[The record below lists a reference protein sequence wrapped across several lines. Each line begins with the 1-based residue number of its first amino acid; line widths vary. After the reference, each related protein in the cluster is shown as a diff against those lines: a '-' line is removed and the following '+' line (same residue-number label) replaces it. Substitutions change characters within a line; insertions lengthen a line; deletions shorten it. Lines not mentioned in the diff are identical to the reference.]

1 MTLLTVT
8 PHAHRHARQGQ
19 VRRLLTI
26 RMIMM
31 ILLMEEV
38 TENKRGRSSKRQGEN
53 LKRRLRENK
62 RSWRM
67 LLCSWLS

>member
-19 VRRLLTI
+19 VRRLLI
-26 RMIMM
+26 KMIMM

-38 TENKRGRSSKRQGEN
+38 TENKRGRSSKRQGGN
-53 LKRRLRENK
+53 SKRRLKENK
-62 RSWRM
+62 LSWRM